1 MILHLCVFL
10 NRAKVAILHCIFRKI
25 GLYFLKNTFVPS
37 IRAVQEKEPAMFF
50 DNKEKRNQLSKW
62 IIGIVAACIVIYLGV
77 RYVSAIAAAVSW
89 LMRLVRP
96 LLIGLTF
103 ALILNVPLGM
113 FEKRLFT
120 KKPTPKK
127 IKARRPLAIV
137 LSLVLV
143 FGIFA
148 GVALLVIPEFIS
160 AMRVLVTMVLDL
172 FDQLAIFDSQT
183 DLSNLP
189 LGSYFS
195 RIDIDW
201 MQLKAELELWLK
213 QAGSEIMDWAAGMIG
228 SVASS
233 VFDGVIGFVFS
244 IYVLANKQTLKR
256 QMGRLIRVW
265 LPEKFGS
272 WLTHAARVSA
282 DIFRQFIA
290 GQTTE
295 AIILGT
301 LCAIGMWIL
310 QIPYAPMVGALV
322 GVMALIPYVGA
333 FISTTVSA
341 FMILTVSP
349 VKALIFVVFLLA
361 LQQLEGNL
369 IYPKVVGAKINLPAM
384 WVLAAITV
392 GGNLAGPIG
401 MLLGV
406 PFASSV
412 YALLKEA
419 TDKREQAQLAAKKPV
434 PSENT
439 TQQPE

>member
-1 MILHLCVFL
+1 
-10 NRAKVAILHCIFRKI
+10 
-25 GLYFLKNTFVPS
+25 
-37 IRAVQEKEPAMFF
+37 MFF
-50 DNKEKRNQLSKW
+50 DNREKRKQLAKW
-62 IIGIVAACIVIYLGV
+62 VIGVIAACILIFLGV
-77 RYVSAIAAAVSW
+77 RYISSIAAAVSW
-89 LMRLVRP
+89 LVHLVRP
-96 LLIGLTF
+96 LLIGVVL

-113 FEKRLFT
+113 FERRLFS

-127 IKARRPLAIV
+127 LRARRPLAIV

-143 FGIFA
+143 FGIFV
-148 GVALLVIPEFIS
+148 GVAVLVIPEFV
-160 AMRVLVTMVLDL
+160 AAVRVIASMLLSTM
-172 FDQLAIFDSQT
+172 DQLAAFESQM
-183 DLSNLP
+183 DFSRLP
-189 LGSYFS
+189 FGEYLS

-201 MQLKAELELWLK
+201 LQLRAELELWFK
-213 QAGSEIMDWAAGMIG
+213 QAGSAIMDRAAGVIG

-233 VFDGVIGFVFS
+233 VIDSLIGFIFS
-244 IYVLANKQTLKR
+244 IYVLANKEKLKR
-256 QMGRLIRVW
+256 QVSRLIRVW
-265 LPEKFGS
+265 LPEKFGGK
-272 WLTHAARVSA
+272 LIHAARVSA

-406 PFASSV
+406 PFASSA

>member
-1 MILHLCVFL
+1 
-10 NRAKVAILHCIFRKI
+10 
-25 GLYFLKNTFVPS
+25 
-37 IRAVQEKEPAMFF
+37 MFF
-50 DNKEKRNQLSKW
+50 DNREKRKQLAKW
-62 IIGIVAACIVIYLGV
+62 IIGVIAACILIFLGV
-77 RYVSAIAAAVSW
+77 RYISSIAAAVSW
-89 LMRLVRP
+89 LVHLVRP
-96 LLIGLTF
+96 LLIGVVL

-113 FEKRLFT
+113 FERRLFA

-127 IKARRPLAIV
+127 LKARRPLAIV

-143 FGIFA
+143 FGIFV
-148 GVALLVIPEFIS
+148 GVAVLVIPEFVAAVRVIASMLLS
-160 AMRVLVTMVLDL
+160 AM
-172 FDQLAIFDSQT
+172 DQLAAFESQM
-183 DLSNLP
+183 DFSRLP
-189 LGSYFS
+189 FGEYLS

-201 MQLKAELELWLK
+201 LQLRAELELWFK
-213 QAGSEIMDWAAGMIG
+213 QAGSAIMDRAAGVIG

-233 VFDGVIGFVFS
+233 VIDSLIGFVFS
-244 IYVLANKQTLKR
+244 IYVLANKEKLKR
-256 QMGRLIRVW
+256 QVSRLIRVW
-265 LPEKFGS
+265 LPEKFGGK
-272 WLTHAARVSA
+272 LIHAARVSA

-295 AIILGT
+295 AIILGS
-301 LCAIGMWIL
+301 LCAIGMWVL

-333 FISTTVSA
+333 FISTAVGA

-349 VKALIFVVFLLA
+349 IKALIFVVFLLA
-361 LQQLEGNL
+361 LQQIEGNL

-406 PFASSV
+406 PVASAA

-419 TDKREQAQLAAKKPV
+419 TDKREQAKLPADAP
-434 PSENT
+434 PDAS
-439 TQQPE
+439 TQETAEKGDESANNA

>member
-1 MILHLCVFL
+1 
-10 NRAKVAILHCIFRKI
+10 
-25 GLYFLKNTFVPS
+25 
-37 IRAVQEKEPAMFF
+37 MFF
-50 DNKEKRNQLSKW
+50 DNREKRKQLAKW
-62 IIGIVAACIVIYLGV
+62 VIGVIAACILIFLGV
-77 RYVSAIAAAVSW
+77 RYISSIAAAVSW
-89 LMRLVRP
+89 LVHLVRP
-96 LLIGLTF
+96 LLIGVVL

-113 FEKRLFT
+113 FERRLFS

-127 IKARRPLAIV
+127 LRARRPLAIV

-143 FGIFA
+143 FGIFV
-148 GVALLVIPEFIS
+148 GVAVLVIPEFV
-160 AMRVLVTMVLDL
+160 AAVRVIASMLLSTM
-172 FDQLAIFDSQT
+172 DQLAAFESQM
-183 DLSNLP
+183 DFSRLP
-189 LGSYFS
+189 FGEYLS

-201 MQLKAELELWLK
+201 LQLRAELELWFK
-213 QAGSEIMDWAAGMIG
+213 QAGSAIMDRAAGVIG

-233 VFDGVIGFVFS
+233 VIDSLIGFIFS
-244 IYVLANKQTLKR
+244 IYVLANKEKLKR
-256 QMGRLIRVW
+256 QVSRLIRVW

-272 WLTHAARVSA
+272 KLIHAARVSA

-295 AIILGT
+295 AIILGS
-301 LCAIGMWIL
+301 LCAVGMWIL

-333 FISTTVSA
+333 FISTAVGA

-349 VKALIFVVFLLA
+349 IKALIFVVFLLA
-361 LQQLEGNL
+361 LQQIEGNL

-406 PFASSV
+406 PIASAA

-419 TDKREQAQLAAKKPV
+419 TDRREQAKMPTDAPPDASAQETAEKSDESGSNA
-434 PSENT
+434 
-439 TQQPE
+439 

>member
-1 MILHLCVFL
+1 
-10 NRAKVAILHCIFRKI
+10 
-25 GLYFLKNTFVPS
+25 
-37 IRAVQEKEPAMFF
+37 MFF
-50 DNKEKRNQLSKW
+50 DNREKRKQLAKW
-62 IIGIVAACIVIYLGV
+62 VIGVIAACILIFLGV
-77 RYVSAIAAAVSW
+77 RYISSIAAAVSW
-89 LMRLVRP
+89 LVHLVRP
-96 LLIGLTF
+96 LLIGVVL

-113 FEKRLFT
+113 FERRLFS

-127 IKARRPLAIV
+127 LRARRPLAIV

-143 FGIFA
+143 FGIFV
-148 GVALLVIPEFIS
+148 GVAVLVIPEFV
-160 AMRVLVTMVLDL
+160 AAVRVIASMLLSTM
-172 FDQLAIFDSQT
+172 DQLAAFESQM
-183 DLSNLP
+183 DFSRLP
-189 LGSYFS
+189 FGEYLS

-201 MQLKAELELWLK
+201 LQLRAELELWFK
-213 QAGSEIMDWAAGMIG
+213 QAGSAIMDRAAGVIG

-233 VFDGVIGFVFS
+233 VIDSLIGFIFS
-244 IYVLANKQTLKR
+244 IYVLANKEKLKR
-256 QMGRLIRVW
+256 QVSRLIRVW
-265 LPEKFGS
+265 LPEKFGGK
-272 WLTHAARVSA
+272 LIHAARVSA

-295 AIILGT
+295 AIILGS
-301 LCAIGMWIL
+301 LCAVGMWIL

-333 FISTTVSA
+333 FISTAVGA

-349 VKALIFVVFLLA
+349 IKALIFVVFLLA
-361 LQQLEGNL
+361 LQQIEGNL

-406 PFASSV
+406 PVASAA

-419 TDKREQAQLAAKKPV
+419 TDRREQAKMPADAPPDASAHKTAEK
-434 PSENT
+434 SDESGSNA
-439 TQQPE
+439 

>member
-1 MILHLCVFL
+1 
-10 NRAKVAILHCIFRKI
+10 
-25 GLYFLKNTFVPS
+25 
-37 IRAVQEKEPAMFF
+37 MFF
-50 DNKEKRNQLSKW
+50 DNREKRKQLAKW
-62 IIGIVAACIVIYLGV
+62 VIGVIAACILIFLGI
-77 RYVSAIAAAVSW
+77 RYISSIAAAVSW
-89 LMRLVRP
+89 LVHLVRP
-96 LLIGLTF
+96 LLIGVVL

-113 FEKRLFT
+113 FERRLFS

-127 IKARRPLAIV
+127 LRARRPLAIV

-143 FGIFA
+143 FGIFV
-148 GVALLVIPEFIS
+148 GVAVLVIPEFV
-160 AMRVLVTMVLDL
+160 AAVRVIASMLLSTM
-172 FDQLAIFDSQT
+172 DQLAAFESQM
-183 DLSNLP
+183 DFSRLP
-189 LGSYFS
+189 FGEYLS

-201 MQLKAELELWLK
+201 LQLRAELELWFK
-213 QAGSEIMDWAAGMIG
+213 QAGSAIMDRAAGVIG

-233 VFDGVIGFVFS
+233 VIDSLIGFIFS
-244 IYVLANKQTLKR
+244 IYVLANKEKLKR
-256 QMGRLIRVW
+256 QVSRLIRVW
-265 LPEKFGS
+265 LPEKFGGK
-272 WLTHAARVSA
+272 LIHAARVSA

-333 FISTTVSA
+333 FISTAVGA

-406 PFASSV
+406 PFSSSA

>member
-1 MILHLCVFL
+1 
-10 NRAKVAILHCIFRKI
+10 
-25 GLYFLKNTFVPS
+25 
-37 IRAVQEKEPAMFF
+37 MFF
-50 DNKEKRNQLSKW
+50 DNREKRKQLAKW
-62 IIGIVAACIVIYLGV
+62 IIGVIAACILIFLGV
-77 RYVSAIAAAVSW
+77 RYISSIAAAVSW
-89 LMRLVRP
+89 LVHLVRP
-96 LLIGLTF
+96 LLIGVVL

-113 FEKRLFT
+113 FERRLFA

-127 IKARRPLAIV
+127 LKARRPLAIA

-143 FGIFA
+143 FGIFV
-148 GVALLVIPEFIS
+148 GVAVLVIPEFV
-160 AMRVLVTMVLDL
+160 AAVRVIASMLLSTM
-172 FDQLAIFDSQT
+172 DQLAAFESQM
-183 DLSNLP
+183 DFSRLP
-189 LGSYFS
+189 FGEYLS

-201 MQLKAELELWLK
+201 LQLRAELELWFK
-213 QAGSEIMDWAAGMIG
+213 QAGSAIMDRAAGVIG

-233 VFDGVIGFVFS
+233 VIDSLIGFIFS
-244 IYVLANKQTLKR
+244 IYVLANKEKLKR
-256 QMGRLIRVW
+256 QVSRLIRVW
-265 LPEKFGS
+265 LPEKFGGK
-272 WLTHAARVSA
+272 LIHAARVSA

-295 AIILGT
+295 AIILGS
-301 LCAIGMWIL
+301 LCAIGMWVL

-333 FISTTVSA
+333 FISTAVGA

-349 VKALIFVVFLLA
+349 IKALIFVVFLLA
-361 LQQLEGNL
+361 LQQIEGNL

-406 PFASSV
+406 PVASAA

-419 TDKREQAQLAAKKPV
+419 TDKREQAKLPADAPPDASAQETAEKGDESA
-434 PSENT
+434 NNA
-439 TQQPE
+439 

>member
-1 MILHLCVFL
+1 
-10 NRAKVAILHCIFRKI
+10 
-25 GLYFLKNTFVPS
+25 
-37 IRAVQEKEPAMFF
+37 MFF
-50 DNKEKRNQLSKW
+50 DNREKRKQLAKW
-62 IIGIVAACIVIYLGV
+62 VIGVIAACILIFLGV
-77 RYVSAIAAAVSW
+77 RYISSIAAAVSW
-89 LMRLVRP
+89 LVHLVRP
-96 LLIGLTF
+96 LLIGVVL

-113 FEKRLFT
+113 FERRLFS

-127 IKARRPLAIV
+127 LRARRPLAIV

-143 FGIFA
+143 FGIFV
-148 GVALLVIPEFIS
+148 GVAVLVIPEFV
-160 AMRVLVTMVLDL
+160 AAVRVIASMLLSTM
-172 FDQLAIFDSQT
+172 DQLAAFESQM
-183 DLSNLP
+183 DFSRLP
-189 LGSYFS
+189 FGEYLS

-201 MQLKAELELWLK
+201 LQLRAELELWFK
-213 QAGSEIMDWAAGMIG
+213 QAGSAIMDRAAGVIG

-233 VFDGVIGFVFS
+233 VIDSLIGFIFS
-244 IYVLANKQTLKR
+244 IYVLANKEKLKR
-256 QMGRLIRVW
+256 QVSRLIRVW
-265 LPEKFGS
+265 LPEKFGGK
-272 WLTHAARVSA
+272 LIHAARVSA

-295 AIILGT
+295 AIILGS
-301 LCAIGMWIL
+301 LCAVGMWIL

-333 FISTTVSA
+333 FISTAVGA

-349 VKALIFVVFLLA
+349 IKALIFVVFLLA
-361 LQQLEGNL
+361 LQQIEGNL

-406 PFASSV
+406 PIASAA

-419 TDKREQAQLAAKKPV
+419 TDRREQAKMPADAPPDASAQETAEKSDESGSNA
-434 PSENT
+434 
-439 TQQPE
+439 

>member
-1 MILHLCVFL
+1 
-10 NRAKVAILHCIFRKI
+10 
-25 GLYFLKNTFVPS
+25 
-37 IRAVQEKEPAMFF
+37 MFF
-50 DNKEKRNQLSKW
+50 DNREKRKQLAKW
-62 IIGIVAACIVIYLGV
+62 VIGVIAACILIFLGI
-77 RYVSAIAAAVSW
+77 RYISSIAAAVSW
-89 LMRLVRP
+89 LVHLVRP
-96 LLIGLTF
+96 LLIGVVL

-113 FEKRLFT
+113 FERRLFS

-127 IKARRPLAIV
+127 LRARRPLAIV

-143 FGIFA
+143 FGIFV
-148 GVALLVIPEFIS
+148 GVAVLVIPEFV
-160 AMRVLVTMVLDL
+160 AAVRVIASMLLSTM
-172 FDQLAIFDSQT
+172 DQLAAFESQM
-183 DLSNLP
+183 DFSRLP
-189 LGSYFS
+189 FGEYLS

-201 MQLKAELELWLK
+201 LQLRAELELWFK
-213 QAGSEIMDWAAGMIG
+213 QAGSAIMDRAAGVIG

-233 VFDGVIGFVFS
+233 VIDSLIGFIFS
-244 IYVLANKQTLKR
+244 IYVLANKEKLKR
-256 QMGRLIRVW
+256 QVSRLIRVW
-265 LPEKFGS
+265 LPEKFGGK
-272 WLTHAARVSA
+272 LIHAARVSA

-295 AIILGT
+295 AIILGS
-301 LCAIGMWIL
+301 LCAVGMWIL

-333 FISTTVSA
+333 FISTAVGA

-349 VKALIFVVFLLA
+349 IKALIFVVFLLA
-361 LQQLEGNL
+361 LQQIEGNL

-406 PFASSV
+406 PIASAA

-419 TDKREQAQLAAKKPV
+419 TDRREQAKMPADAPPDASAHKTAEK
-434 PSENT
+434 SDESGSNA
-439 TQQPE
+439 

>member
-1 MILHLCVFL
+1 
-10 NRAKVAILHCIFRKI
+10 
-25 GLYFLKNTFVPS
+25 
-37 IRAVQEKEPAMFF
+37 MFF
-50 DNKEKRNQLSKW
+50 DNREKRKQLAKW
-62 IIGIVAACIVIYLGV
+62 VIGVIAACILIFLGV
-77 RYVSAIAAAVSW
+77 RYISSIAAAVSW
-89 LMRLVRP
+89 LVHLVRP
-96 LLIGLTF
+96 LLIGVVL

-113 FEKRLFT
+113 FERRLFS

-127 IKARRPLAIV
+127 LRARWPLAIV

-143 FGIFA
+143 FGIFV
-148 GVALLVIPEFIS
+148 GVAVLVIPEFV
-160 AMRVLVTMVLDL
+160 AAVRVIASMLLSTM
-172 FDQLAIFDSQT
+172 DQLAAFESQM
-183 DLSNLP
+183 DFSRLP
-189 LGSYFS
+189 FGEYLS

-201 MQLKAELELWLK
+201 LQLRAELELWFK
-213 QAGSEIMDWAAGMIG
+213 QAGSAIMDRAAGVIG

-233 VFDGVIGFVFS
+233 VIDSLIGFIFS
-244 IYVLANKQTLKR
+244 IYVLANKEKLKR
-256 QMGRLIRVW
+256 QVSRLIRVW
-265 LPEKFGS
+265 LPEKFGGK
-272 WLTHAARVSA
+272 LIHAARVSA

-295 AIILGT
+295 AIILGS
-301 LCAIGMWIL
+301 LCAVGMWIL

-333 FISTTVSA
+333 FISTVVGA

-349 VKALIFVVFLLA
+349 IKALIFVVFLLA
-361 LQQLEGNL
+361 LQQIEGNL

-406 PFASSV
+406 PIASAA

-419 TDKREQAQLAAKKPV
+419 TDRREQAKMPADAPPDASAHKTAEK
-434 PSENT
+434 SDESGSNA
-439 TQQPE
+439 

>member
-1 MILHLCVFL
+1 
-10 NRAKVAILHCIFRKI
+10 
-25 GLYFLKNTFVPS
+25 
-37 IRAVQEKEPAMFF
+37 MFF
-50 DNKEKRNQLSKW
+50 DNREKRKQLAKW
-62 IIGIVAACIVIYLGV
+62 VIGVIAACILIFLGV
-77 RYVSAIAAAVSW
+77 RYISSIAAAVSW
-89 LMRLVRP
+89 LVHLVRP
-96 LLIGLTF
+96 LLIGVVL

-113 FEKRLFT
+113 FERRLFS

-127 IKARRPLAIV
+127 LRARRPLAIV

-143 FGIFA
+143 FGIFV
-148 GVALLVIPEFIS
+148 GVAVLVIPEFV
-160 AMRVLVTMVLDL
+160 AAVRVIASMLLSTM
-172 FDQLAIFDSQT
+172 DQLAAFESQM
-183 DLSNLP
+183 DFSRLP
-189 LGSYFS
+189 FGEYLS

-201 MQLKAELELWLK
+201 LQLRAELELWFK
-213 QAGSEIMDWAAGMIG
+213 QAGSAIMDRAAGVIG

-233 VFDGVIGFVFS
+233 VIDSLIGFIFS
-244 IYVLANKQTLKR
+244 IYVLANKEKLKR
-256 QMGRLIRVW
+256 QVSRLIRVW
-265 LPEKFGS
+265 LPEKFGGK
-272 WLTHAARVSA
+272 LIHAARVSA

-295 AIILGT
+295 AIILGS
-301 LCAIGMWIL
+301 LCAVGMWIL

-333 FISTTVSA
+333 FISTAVGA

-349 VKALIFVVFLLA
+349 IKALIFVVFLLA
-361 LQQLEGNL
+361 LQQIEGNL

-406 PFASSV
+406 PIASAA

-419 TDKREQAQLAAKKPV
+419 TDRREQTKLPADAPPDASAHKTAEK
-434 PSENT
+434 SDESGSNA
-439 TQQPE
+439 

>member
-1 MILHLCVFL
+1 
-10 NRAKVAILHCIFRKI
+10 
-25 GLYFLKNTFVPS
+25 
-37 IRAVQEKEPAMFF
+37 MFF
-50 DNKEKRNQLSKW
+50 DNREKRKQLAKW
-62 IIGIVAACIVIYLGV
+62 VIGVIAACILIFLGI
-77 RYVSAIAAAVSW
+77 RYISSIAAAVSW
-89 LMRLVRP
+89 LVHLVRP
-96 LLIGLTF
+96 LLIGVVL

-113 FEKRLFT
+113 FERRLFS

-127 IKARRPLAIV
+127 LRARRPLAIV

-143 FGIFA
+143 FGIFV
-148 GVALLVIPEFIS
+148 GVAVLVIPEFV
-160 AMRVLVTMVLDL
+160 AAVRVIASMLLSTM
-172 FDQLAIFDSQT
+172 DQLAAFESQM
-183 DLSNLP
+183 DFSRLP
-189 LGSYFS
+189 FGEYLS

-201 MQLKAELELWLK
+201 LQLRAELELWFK
-213 QAGSEIMDWAAGMIG
+213 QAGSAIMDRAAGVIG

-233 VFDGVIGFVFS
+233 VIDSLIGFIFS
-244 IYVLANKQTLKR
+244 IYVLANKEKLKR
-256 QMGRLIRVW
+256 QVSRLIRVW
-265 LPEKFGS
+265 LPEKFGGK
-272 WLTHAARVSA
+272 LIHAARVSA

-295 AIILGT
+295 AIILGS

-406 PFASSV
+406 PFSSSA

>member
-1 MILHLCVFL
+1 
-10 NRAKVAILHCIFRKI
+10 
-25 GLYFLKNTFVPS
+25 
-37 IRAVQEKEPAMFF
+37 MFF
-50 DNKEKRNQLSKW
+50 DNREKRKQLAKW
-62 IIGIVAACIVIYLGV
+62 VIGVIAACILIFLGV
-77 RYVSAIAAAVSW
+77 RYISSIAAAVSW
-89 LMRLVRP
+89 LVHLVRP
-96 LLIGLTF
+96 LLIGVVL

-113 FEKRLFT
+113 FERRLFS

-127 IKARRPLAIV
+127 LRARRPLAIV

-143 FGIFA
+143 FGIFV
-148 GVALLVIPEFIS
+148 GVAVLVIPEFV
-160 AMRVLVTMVLDL
+160 AAVRVIASMLLSTM
-172 FDQLAIFDSQT
+172 DQLAAFESQM
-183 DLSNLP
+183 DFSRLP
-189 LGSYFS
+189 FGEYLS

-201 MQLKAELELWLK
+201 LQLRAELELWFK
-213 QAGSEIMDWAAGMIG
+213 QAGSAIMDRAAGVIG

-233 VFDGVIGFVFS
+233 VIDSLIGFIFS
-244 IYVLANKQTLKR
+244 IYVLANKEKLKR
-256 QMGRLIRVW
+256 QVSRLIRAW

-272 WLTHAARVSA
+272 KLIHAARVSA

-295 AIILGT
+295 AIILGS
-301 LCAIGMWIL
+301 LCAVGMWIL

-333 FISTTVSA
+333 FISTAVGA

-349 VKALIFVVFLLA
+349 IKALIFVVFLLA
-361 LQQLEGNL
+361 LQQIEGNL

-406 PFASSV
+406 PIASAA

-419 TDKREQAQLAAKKPV
+419 TDRREQTKLPADAPPDASAHKTAEK
-434 PSENT
+434 SDESGSNA
-439 TQQPE
+439 

>member
-1 MILHLCVFL
+1 
-10 NRAKVAILHCIFRKI
+10 
-25 GLYFLKNTFVPS
+25 
-37 IRAVQEKEPAMFF
+37 MFF
-50 DNKEKRNQLSKW
+50 DNREKRKQLAKW
-62 IIGIVAACIVIYLGV
+62 IIGVIAACILIFLGV
-77 RYVSAIAAAVSW
+77 RYISSIAAAVSW
-89 LMRLVRP
+89 LVHLVRP
-96 LLIGLTF
+96 LLIGVVL

-113 FEKRLFT
+113 FERRLFA

-127 IKARRPLAIV
+127 LKARRPLAIA

-143 FGIFA
+143 FGIFV
-148 GVALLVIPEFIS
+148 GVAVLVIPEFVAAVRVIASMLLS
-160 AMRVLVTMVLDL
+160 AM
-172 FDQLAIFDSQT
+172 DQLAAFESQM
-183 DLSNLP
+183 DFSRLP
-189 LGSYFS
+189 FGEYLS

-201 MQLKAELELWLK
+201 LQLRAELELWFK
-213 QAGSEIMDWAAGMIG
+213 QAGSAIMDRAAGVIG

-233 VFDGVIGFVFS
+233 VIDSLIGFVFS
-244 IYVLANKQTLKR
+244 IYVLANKEKLKR
-256 QMGRLIRVW
+256 QVSRLIRVW
-265 LPEKFGS
+265 LPEKFGGK
-272 WLTHAARVSA
+272 LIHAARVSA

-295 AIILGT
+295 AIILGS
-301 LCAIGMWIL
+301 LCAVGMWIL

-333 FISTTVSA
+333 FISTAVGA

-349 VKALIFVVFLLA
+349 IKALIFVVFLLA
-361 LQQLEGNL
+361 LQQIEGNL

-406 PFASSV
+406 PVASAA

-419 TDKREQAQLAAKKPV
+419 TDKREQAKLPADAPPDASAQETAEKGDESA
-434 PSENT
+434 NNA
-439 TQQPE
+439 

>member
-1 MILHLCVFL
+1 
-10 NRAKVAILHCIFRKI
+10 
-25 GLYFLKNTFVPS
+25 
-37 IRAVQEKEPAMFF
+37 MFF
-50 DNKEKRNQLSKW
+50 DNREKRKQLAKW
-62 IIGIVAACIVIYLGV
+62 IIGVIAACILIFLGV
-77 RYVSAIAAAVSW
+77 RYISSIAAAVSW
-89 LMRLVRP
+89 LVHLVRP
-96 LLIGLTF
+96 LLIGVVL

-113 FEKRLFT
+113 FERRLFS

-127 IKARRPLAIV
+127 LRARRPLAIV

-143 FGIFA
+143 FGIFV
-148 GVALLVIPEFIS
+148 GVAVLVIPEFV
-160 AMRVLVTMVLDL
+160 AAVRVIASMLLSTM
-172 FDQLAIFDSQT
+172 DQLAAFESQM
-183 DLSNLP
+183 DFSRLP
-189 LGSYFS
+189 FGEYLS

-201 MQLKAELELWLK
+201 LQLRAELELWFK
-213 QAGSEIMDWAAGMIG
+213 QAGSAIMDRAAGVIG

-233 VFDGVIGFVFS
+233 VIDSLIGFVFS
-244 IYVLANKQTLKR
+244 IYVLANKEKLKR
-256 QMGRLIRVW
+256 QVSRLIRVW
-265 LPEKFGS
+265 LPEKFGGK
-272 WLTHAARVSA
+272 LIHAARVSA

-295 AIILGT
+295 AIILGS
-301 LCAIGMWIL
+301 LCAVGMWIL

-333 FISTTVSA
+333 FISTAVGA

-349 VKALIFVVFLLA
+349 IKALIFVVFLLA
-361 LQQLEGNL
+361 LQQIEGNL

-406 PFASSV
+406 PIASAA

-419 TDKREQAQLAAKKPV
+419 TDRREQAKMPADAPPDASAHKTAEK
-434 PSENT
+434 SDESGSNA
-439 TQQPE
+439 

>member
-1 MILHLCVFL
+1 
-10 NRAKVAILHCIFRKI
+10 
-25 GLYFLKNTFVPS
+25 
-37 IRAVQEKEPAMFF
+37 MFF
-50 DNKEKRNQLSKW
+50 DNREKRKQLAKW
-62 IIGIVAACIVIYLGV
+62 VIGVIAACILIFLGA
-77 RYVSAIAAAVSW
+77 RYISSIAAAVSW
-89 LMRLVRP
+89 LVHLVRP
-96 LLIGLTF
+96 LLIGVVL

-113 FEKRLFT
+113 FERRLFS

-127 IKARRPLAIV
+127 LRARRPLAIV

-143 FGIFA
+143 FGIFV
-148 GVALLVIPEFIS
+148 GVAVLVIPEFV
-160 AMRVLVTMVLDL
+160 AAVRVIASMLLSTM
-172 FDQLAIFDSQT
+172 DQLAAFESQM
-183 DLSNLP
+183 DFSRLP
-189 LGSYFS
+189 FGEYLS

-201 MQLKAELELWLK
+201 LQLRAELELWFK
-213 QAGSEIMDWAAGMIG
+213 QAGSAIMDRAAGVIG

-233 VFDGVIGFVFS
+233 VIDSLIGFIFS
-244 IYVLANKQTLKR
+244 IYVLANKEKLKR
-256 QMGRLIRVW
+256 QVSRLIRVW
-265 LPEKFGS
+265 LPEKFGGK
-272 WLTHAARVSA
+272 LIHAARVSA

-295 AIILGT
+295 AIILGS

-333 FISTTVSA
+333 FISTAVGA

-349 VKALIFVVFLLA
+349 IKALIFVVFLLA
-361 LQQLEGNL
+361 LQQIEGNL

-406 PFASSV
+406 PIASAA

-419 TDKREQAQLAAKKPV
+419 TDRREQAKLPADAPPDASAQETAEKSDE
-434 PSENT
+434 SENNA
-439 TQQPE
+439 

>member
-1 MILHLCVFL
+1 
-10 NRAKVAILHCIFRKI
+10 
-25 GLYFLKNTFVPS
+25 
-37 IRAVQEKEPAMFF
+37 MFF
-50 DNKEKRNQLSKW
+50 DNREKRKQLAKW
-62 IIGIVAACIVIYLGV
+62 VIGVIAACILIFLGI
-77 RYVSAIAAAVSW
+77 RYISSIAAAVSW
-89 LMRLVRP
+89 LVHLVRP
-96 LLIGLTF
+96 LLIGVVL

-113 FEKRLFT
+113 FERRLFS

-127 IKARRPLAIV
+127 LRARRPLAIV

-143 FGIFA
+143 FGIFV
-148 GVALLVIPEFIS
+148 GVAVLVIPEFV
-160 AMRVLVTMVLDL
+160 AAVRVIASMLLSTM
-172 FDQLAIFDSQT
+172 DQLAAFESQM
-183 DLSNLP
+183 DFSRLP
-189 LGSYFS
+189 FGEYLS

-201 MQLKAELELWLK
+201 LQLRAELELWFK
-213 QAGSEIMDWAAGMIG
+213 QAGSAIMDRAAGVIG

-233 VFDGVIGFVFS
+233 VIDSLIGFIFS
-244 IYVLANKQTLKR
+244 IYVLANKEKLKR
-256 QMGRLIRVW
+256 QVSRLIRVW
-265 LPEKFGS
+265 LPEKFGGK
-272 WLTHAARVSA
+272 LIHAARVSA

-406 PFASSV
+406 PFASSA

>member
-1 MILHLCVFL
+1 
-10 NRAKVAILHCIFRKI
+10 
-25 GLYFLKNTFVPS
+25 
-37 IRAVQEKEPAMFF
+37 MFF
-50 DNKEKRNQLSKW
+50 DNREKRKQLAKW
-62 IIGIVAACIVIYLGV
+62 VIGVIAACILIFLGV
-77 RYVSAIAAAVSW
+77 RYISSIAAAVSW
-89 LMRLVRP
+89 LVHLVRP
-96 LLIGLTF
+96 LLIGVVL

-113 FEKRLFT
+113 FERRLFS

-127 IKARRPLAIV
+127 LRARRPLAIV

-143 FGIFA
+143 FGIFV
-148 GVALLVIPEFIS
+148 GVAVLVIPEFV
-160 AMRVLVTMVLDL
+160 AAVRVIASMLLSTM
-172 FDQLAIFDSQT
+172 DQLAAFESQM
-183 DLSNLP
+183 DFSRLP
-189 LGSYFS
+189 FGEYLS

-201 MQLKAELELWLK
+201 LQLRAELELWFK
-213 QAGSEIMDWAAGMIG
+213 QAGSAIMDRAAGVIG

-233 VFDGVIGFVFS
+233 VIDSLIGFIFS
-244 IYVLANKQTLKR
+244 IYVLANKEKLKR
-256 QMGRLIRVW
+256 QVSRLIRVW
-265 LPEKFGS
+265 LPEKFGGK
-272 WLTHAARVSA
+272 LIHAARVSA

-295 AIILGT
+295 AIILGS
-301 LCAIGMWIL
+301 LCAVGMWIL

-333 FISTTVSA
+333 FISTVVGA

-349 VKALIFVVFLLA
+349 IKALIFVVFLLA
-361 LQQLEGNL
+361 LQQIEGNL

-406 PFASSV
+406 PIASAA

-419 TDKREQAQLAAKKPV
+419 TDRREQAKLLADAPPDASAQETAEK
-434 PSENT
+434 SDESGSNA
-439 TQQPE
+439 

>member
-1 MILHLCVFL
+1 
-10 NRAKVAILHCIFRKI
+10 
-25 GLYFLKNTFVPS
+25 
-37 IRAVQEKEPAMFF
+37 MFF
-50 DNKEKRNQLSKW
+50 DNREKRKQLAKW
-62 IIGIVAACIVIYLGV
+62 VIGVIAACILIFLGV
-77 RYVSAIAAAVSW
+77 RYISSIAAAVSW
-89 LMRLVRP
+89 LVHLVRP
-96 LLIGLTF
+96 LLIGVVL

-113 FEKRLFT
+113 FERRLFS

-127 IKARRPLAIV
+127 LRARRPLAIV

-143 FGIFA
+143 FGIFV
-148 GVALLVIPEFIS
+148 GVAVLVIPEFV
-160 AMRVLVTMVLDL
+160 AAVRVIASMLLSTM
-172 FDQLAIFDSQT
+172 DQLAAFESQM
-183 DLSNLP
+183 DFSRLP
-189 LGSYFS
+189 FGEYLS

-201 MQLKAELELWLK
+201 LQLRAELELWFK
-213 QAGSEIMDWAAGMIG
+213 QAGSAIMDRAAGVIG

-233 VFDGVIGFVFS
+233 VIDSLIGFIFS
-244 IYVLANKQTLKR
+244 IYVLANKEKLKR
-256 QMGRLIRVW
+256 QVSRLIRVW
-265 LPEKFGS
+265 LPEKFGGK
-272 WLTHAARVSA
+272 LIHAARVSA

-295 AIILGT
+295 AIILGS
-301 LCAIGMWIL
+301 LCAVGMWIL

-333 FISTTVSA
+333 FISTAVGA

-349 VKALIFVVFLLA
+349 IKALIFVVFLLA
-361 LQQLEGNL
+361 LQQIEGNL

-406 PFASSV
+406 PIASAA

-419 TDKREQAQLAAKKPV
+419 TDRREQAKLPADAPPDASAQETAEKSDESGSNA
-434 PSENT
+434 
-439 TQQPE
+439 

>member
-1 MILHLCVFL
+1 
-10 NRAKVAILHCIFRKI
+10 
-25 GLYFLKNTFVPS
+25 
-37 IRAVQEKEPAMFF
+37 MFF
-50 DNKEKRNQLSKW
+50 DNREKRKQLAKW
-62 IIGIVAACIVIYLGV
+62 VIGVIAACILIFLGV
-77 RYVSAIAAAVSW
+77 RYISSIAAAVSW
-89 LMRLVRP
+89 LVHLVRP
-96 LLIGLTF
+96 LLIGVVL

-113 FEKRLFT
+113 FERRLFS

-127 IKARRPLAIV
+127 LRARRPLAIV

-143 FGIFA
+143 FGIFV
-148 GVALLVIPEFIS
+148 GVAVLVIPEFV
-160 AMRVLVTMVLDL
+160 AAVRVIASMLLSTM
-172 FDQLAIFDSQT
+172 DQLAAFESQM
-183 DLSNLP
+183 DFSRLP
-189 LGSYFS
+189 FGEYLS

-201 MQLKAELELWLK
+201 LQLRAELELWFK
-213 QAGSEIMDWAAGMIG
+213 QAGSAIMDRAAGVIG

-233 VFDGVIGFVFS
+233 VIDSLIGFIFS
-244 IYVLANKQTLKR
+244 IYVLANKEKLKR
-256 QMGRLIRVW
+256 QVSRLIRVW
-265 LPEKFGS
+265 LPEKFGGK
-272 WLTHAARVSA
+272 LIHAARVSA

-295 AIILGT
+295 AIILGS
-301 LCAIGMWIL
+301 LCAVGMWIL

-333 FISTTVSA
+333 FISTAVGA

-349 VKALIFVVFLLA
+349 IKALIFVVFLLA
-361 LQQLEGNL
+361 LQQIEGNL

-406 PFASSV
+406 PIASAA

-419 TDKREQAQLAAKKPV
+419 TDRREQAKLPADAPPDASAQETAEKSDE
-434 PSENT
+434 SENNA
-439 TQQPE
+439 